1 MHTKEIAMPRKT
13 KKAKKSHKKGTP
25 TQIKAARKDYEKK
38 KRDYRAA
45 GSKLGRLTG
54 VR

>member
-1 MHTKEIAMPRKT
+1 MLTKEIPMPRKKT
-13 KKAKKSHKKGTP
+13 KKTHKKGTP

>member
-1 MHTKEIAMPRKT
+1 MPRKS
-13 KKAKKSHKKGTP
+13 KKSKKTHRKGTP

-38 KRDYRAA
+38 KREYKIA